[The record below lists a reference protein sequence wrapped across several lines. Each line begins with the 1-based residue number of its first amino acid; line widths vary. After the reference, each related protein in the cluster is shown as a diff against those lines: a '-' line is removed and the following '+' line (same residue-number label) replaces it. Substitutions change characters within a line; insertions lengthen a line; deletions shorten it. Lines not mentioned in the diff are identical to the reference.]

1 MPRKRQKGAKMEK
14 PKLTKEIMRS
24 ERLRTK
30 YVHGVIGYLAW
41 KWDMSRILNE
51 PVKPIAAN
59 AEGR

>member
-1 MPRKRQKGAKMEK
+1 MEK

-24 ERLRTK
+24 QRLRVK
-30 YVHGVIGYLAW
+30 YVHDVIDYLAD
-41 KWDMSRILNE
+41 KWDMNRILNE

>member
-1 MPRKRQKGAKMEK
+1 MRK

-24 ERLRTK
+24 ERLRAK
-30 YVHGVIGYLAW
+30 YVHDVIDYLAE
-41 KWDMSRILNE
+41 KWDMNRVLNE

>member
-1 MPRKRQKGAKMEK
+1 MKK

-24 ERLRTK
+24 KRLRAE
-30 YVHGVIGYLAW
+30 YVHDVIDHLAW
-41 KWDMSRILNE
+41 KWDMDRILNE

>member
-1 MPRKRQKGAKMEK
+1 MKK

-24 ERLRTK
+24 EYLRAK
-30 YVHGVIGYLAW
+30 YVHDVVDWLAW
-41 KWDMSRILNE
+41 KWDMDRILNE

>member
-1 MPRKRQKGAKMEK
+1 MRK

-24 ERLRTK
+24 ERLRAK
-30 YVHGVIGYLAW
+30 YVHDAVDWLAW
-41 KWDMSRILNE
+41 KWDMDRILNE